1 MRTQSADKKSAASSL
16 RSKFLLR
23 TTDKRSNSLKK
34 ARNIL
39 RRIAARPLQ
48 QYYGSIPYFLT
59 FRDSPMLAKRTVKNQ
74 ITLPKAIATQFPDV
88 EYFEVRTENQRI
100 ILEPLRRGQADAV
113 RKKLAALKITESDI
127 SSAVKWA
134 RKKKS

>member
-1 MRTQSADKKSAASSL
+1 
-16 RSKFLLR
+16 LR